1 MYCLG
6 MEIAKLFLFFLV
18 RNIQLSWFLMALSF
32 LYLDNNSRI
41 LITLE
46 HKQIILVKFTVV
58 QLTNWKVY
66 KS

>member
-66 KS
+66 EL

>member
-58 QLTNWKVY
+58 QLTNWKVC